1 MVFLSSEWDFGSLLE
16 LLHSLLK
23 DHTLLTQ
30 PTIILSIIMIIM
42 LHVTVQ
48 QNNAPSQTVSL
59 VYIIHLLSVLM

>member
-16 LLHSLLK
+16 LLHSLLQ

-30 PTIILSIIMIIM
+30 PNIILSIIMIIM

-59 VYIIHLLSVLM
+59 VYITVSFNVM